1 MITLTGQNPASAKI
15 LEISLEI
22 SSAGDITCSDDD
34 KKGLKEKQASLKS
47 AVAEITAATALVLA
61 EVLGKRYISNQL
73 SFIYICTE
81 LTGVPLSETDLAAF
95 VAPTTK
101 PTGDSATT
109 KPTGGSEP
117 TKPST
122 GGSPGVTSGG
132 AGATTGGPFFLLHV

>member
-1 MITLTGQNPASAKI
+1 MFRG
-15 LEISLEI
+15 
-22 SSAGDITCSDDD
+22 
-34 KKGLKEKQASLKS
+34 KKVRHKTQIIK
-47 AVAEITAATALVLA
+47 
-61 EVLGKRYISNQL
+61 NQL
-73 SFIYICTE
+73 SFIYIFTE
-81 LTGVPLSETDLAAF
+81 LTGVALSLTDLAAF

-109 KPTGGSEP
+109 KPTGGSES